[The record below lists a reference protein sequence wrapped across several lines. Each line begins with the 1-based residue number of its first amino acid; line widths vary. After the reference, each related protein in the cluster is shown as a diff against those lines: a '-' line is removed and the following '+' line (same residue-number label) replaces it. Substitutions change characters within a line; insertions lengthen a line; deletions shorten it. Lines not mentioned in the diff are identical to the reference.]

1 MRTSERGA
9 RRLGVMA
16 LALGLLAVTG
26 VGVAVLTGTL
36 PPAPPGRTAAEDL
49 PPLTVRDV
57 VLGVGGDEAQRN
69 VAWYS
74 IDARARCVQYSSASG
89 DDAFREDVTTVEAY
103 ASGDAVPAG
112 FTWFHATMGGLEPSA
127 RYAYRFGDCE
137 TTWSTPFEFA
147 THDDGSF
154 GFLLFGD
161 PQLRVATADADPGR
175 GWADT
180 ARQAVQRFPGTDFMM
195 TTGDNIDSPTDT
207 AQTIEWELF
216 LAPPE
221 LSQYALAPTI
231 GNHDEADGA
240 GTQYGQHFALPNLSE
255 TRATVAGSGDYW
267 FTYNEA
273 LFMNLDSNNPDVAEH
288 ERFMTKVLAA
298 HPEAAWTVVALHH
311 APYGSSFHSAD
322 PGIVALR
329 GTLSPI
335 LSELG
340 IDLVISGHEH
350 SYARSY
356 LMNGTVPVASSGGPT
371 VTPRDGEVL
380 YIAANSASG
389 GKFYDVTGDQP
400 WIAVTNQERV
410 ANYSNIRVEDSAITI
425 TTYRTS
431 DGSVVDRVVLMRNRS
446 S

>member
-1 MRTSERGA
+1 MPHGDSR
-9 RRLGVMA
+9 
-16 LALGLLAVTG
+16 
-26 VGVAVLTGTL
+26 
-36 PPAPPGRTAAEDL
+36 GRTAAALGLAGAGLVVAALIAGL
-49 PPLTVRDV
+49 PRGADIPAFTVRDV
-57 VLGVGGDEAQRN
+57 VLGVGSDEAQRT

-74 IDARARCVQYSSASG
+74 TDARARCVRYSSGSG
-89 DDAFREDVTTVEAY
+89 DDAFREDVATVEAY
-103 ASGDAVPAG
+103 ESGDAVPAG
-112 FTWFHATMGGLEPSA
+112 FIWFHATMGGLAPSA
-127 RYAYRFGDCE
+127 RYEYRIGDCE

-161 PQLRVATADADPGR
+161 PQLRVATAAADPGR

-180 ARQAVQRFPGTDFMM
+180 VRQAVQSFPGTDFLM
-195 TTGDNIDSPTDT
+195 TTGDNVDSPTDT

-221 LSQYALAPTI
+221 LSRYALAPTI

-298 HPEAAWTVVALHH
+298 HPEAAWTVVTLHH
-311 APYGSSFHSAD
+311 APYGSSLHSAD
-322 PGIVALR
+322 AGIVALR

-340 IDLVISGHEH
+340 VDLVLSGHDH
-350 SYARSY
+350 GYARSY
-356 LMNGTVPVASSGGPT
+356 LMKGTAPVVSSGGPT

-400 WIAVTNQERV
+400 WIAVANQERV
-410 ANYSNIRVEDSAITI
+410 ANYSNIHVGNSAIAI

-431 DGSVVDRVVLMRNRS
+431 DGSVVDRVVLTRNRPG
-446 S
+446 